1 MRHIAWRYETSH
13 SEKDELLF
21 SYEISRQQ
29 QTTGWRRYLLMR
41 DHLSLSPTVRLRTKP
56 VKVNSDALLHN
67 WESLFCADYLNQL
80 YTRIR
85 LLPAI
90 KTAWPPRQFTFLF
103 HGYLLR
109 LNWSKYPKLC
119 AFRTFLN
126 FFILRFIVFLESRN
140 YYE

>member
-13 SEKDELLF
+13 SEKDEVLF
-21 SYEISRQQ
+21 SYQISRQQ

-67 WESLFCADYLNQL
+67 WEPLFCADYLNQL

-109 LNWSKYPKLC
+109 LKQISKALC
-119 AFRTFLN
+119 ISHILL
-126 FFILRFIVFLESRN
+126 FFILRFLVFLESRN